1 MALKQE
7 AQYYG
12 TITPT
17 QIAVLMANLGVMP
30 AAAGVGSLCL
40 LIRRMEMLPGLSL
53 YKISGDLLLFWGG
66 RFFHALN
73 F

>member
-1 MALKQE
+1 
-7 AQYYG
+7 
-12 TITPT
+12 
-17 QIAVLMANLGVMP
+17 MANLGVMP

-53 YKISGDLLLFWGG
+53 YKKVGIYFFWGG
-66 RFFHALN
+66 GGFFHALN

>member
-1 MALKQE
+1 
-7 AQYYG
+7 
-12 TITPT
+12 
-17 QIAVLMANLGVMP
+17 MANLGVMP

-53 YKISGDLLLFWGG
+53 YKISGDLLFFGEGG
-66 RFFHALN
+66 GFFHALN